1 MSKLIYSDAKF
12 SNDRIY
18 RYALWRV
25 WGESLPKLLFI
36 GLSPSTAD
44 EINDDPTMRRC
55 IRFAKDLGY
64 GTFIMG
70 NIFGYRSTDPQKLK
84 QIKNPVG
91 PRNNHWLRKLHK
103 DADMTIAAWGTHGE
117 YLERGNEVNQMLNG
131 LYCLKITKNGFP
143 SHPLYL
149 PARLK
154 PIKYNH

>member
-25 WGESLPKLLFI
+25 WDESLPKLLFI
-36 GLSPSTAD
+36 GLNPSTAD

-70 NIFGYRSTDPQKLK
+70 NIFGYRSTDPKKLK

-117 YLERGNEVNQMLNG
+117 YLDRGNEVYRLLDG

-154 PIKYNH
+154 PLKYNP